1 MIETRN
7 SPYHMCTRPRG
18 LRVYRVHTYDMICRT
33 ILVDHGVRGTTLN
46 VGYDSTYVR
55 RDFDDVRRGYF
66 VCSGECAQFGMASTP
81 F

>member
-1 MIETRN
+1 M
-7 SPYHMCTRPRG
+7 
-18 LRVYRVHTYDMICRT
+18 YRVHTYDMISRYVGRL
-33 ILVDHGVRGTTLN
+33 LVDHGVRGTTLN

-55 RDFDDVRRGYF
+55 RDFYDVRRGYF